1 MFADG
6 AQERGRTESASG
18 VVVGI
23 FCEATE
29 IVTMED
35 KMLIEEVLSNT
46 GWTYTAVNQTLLVL
60 NYLQICGLT

>member
-6 AQERGRTESASG
+6 AQERGRTESVSG

-46 GWTYTAVNQTLLVL
+46 GW
-60 NYLQICGLT
+60 